1 MVYDLIASTTSKLLW
16 ESQISNYILQK
27 IVTCFAGDK
36 QSSMGDGPIP
46 DEVEGWSTS
55 KILQSLIL
63 TLKGSSNL

>member
-16 ESQISNYILQK
+16 ESQISNRFLHK
-27 IVTCFAGDK
+27 IFTCFAGDK
-36 QSSMGDGPIP
+36 QSSMGDGPMP

-55 KILQSLIL
+55 KILQSSIF